1 MIESKMQAICQKYK
15 FGKLSKNEFRY
26 CGREVKKDSTGVH
39 VSCPSLVDRVKPIY
53 LSPEQKKMKDARAP
67 DQIKEQL
74 RSVIGSL
81 AWLARVCRPDLS
93 YAVSYL
99 QSNVSQATYS
109 DAIYP
114 LKAFPLRSAWWLAS
128 KMHRLPTILTPVD
141 LASALV

>member
-1 MIESKMQAICQKYK
+1 M
-15 FGKLSKNEFRY
+15 R
-26 CGREVKKDSTGVH
+26 
-39 VSCPSLVDRVKPIY
+39 VSCPSLVDGAKPIY
-53 LSPEQKKMKDARAP
+53 LSPEQKKMKNARAP

-109 DAIYP
+109 DAIFANNIVKVARASKNKGISYP

-128 KMHRLPTILTPVD
+128 KMHRLPTMLTPVD